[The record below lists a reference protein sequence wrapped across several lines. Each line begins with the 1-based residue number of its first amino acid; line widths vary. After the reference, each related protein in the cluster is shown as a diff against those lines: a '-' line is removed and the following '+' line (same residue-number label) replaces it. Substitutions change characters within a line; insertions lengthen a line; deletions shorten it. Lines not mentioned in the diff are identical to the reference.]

1 MKCLCGRQL
10 VAMDAALALQLAVQ
24 CGGREPATFAPLLL
38 QSWWCRGGCARPGAD
53 GSWEPMRDT
62 QTEGKIKGRGTSL
75 RGKPVCTWGGRG
87 THRVTAPCRAARQ
100 CLVGI
105 GESACFARRSAMTLD
120 GGTA

>member
-62 QTEGKIKGRGTSL
+62 QTEGKIKGRGTSFC
-75 RGKPVCTWGGRG
+75 GKPVCTWGWRG
-87 THRVTAPCRAARQ
+87 TCQVATAC
-100 CLVGI
+100 
-105 GESACFARRSAMTLD
+105 RRSAQCRKGIGDGAYFARPVTLGLD
-120 GGTA
+120 GGAP